1 MYMFEHT
8 STLPEK
14 TNILLIRSC
23 CRAETVLANM
33 WRSSPGL
40 PAGKASHSLCYGH
53 YGNVLWSNWSL
64 SRNLPLLSRWS
75 CSGFTMTVVWPNLAF
90 QQSLPT
96 VFHDSWPHTGPLP
109 WMLGVCC
116 CLLCWYC
123 VPKGMLCCA
132 KPARAA
138 SGSIM
143 RCWLYCQ
150 CTTSI
155 SKG

>member
-8 STLPEK
+8 LTLPEK

-23 CRAETVLANM
+23 CRAEIVLANM
-33 WRSSPGL
+33 WRSSSGL

-75 CSGFTMTVVWPNLAF
+75 CSGFTMTVVWPNWAF

-96 VFHDSWPHTGPLP
+96 AFHDSWPHTGPLP
-109 WMLGVCC
+109 WMLG
-116 CLLCWYC
+116 LLLPLVLILYSQGNVVLCKASMSC
-123 VPKGMLCCA
+123 IRLHNEMLVVL
-132 KPARAA
+132 PVHHFH
-138 SGSIM
+138 
-143 RCWLYCQ
+143 L
-150 CTTSI
+150 
-155 SKG
+155 